1 MELLE
6 FARGPA
12 LSISIIIFIVGV
24 LWRMIGILALPFIKI
39 PSRARTGVLPSG
51 KVKGWFEGIW
61 SRMWPHKNFVKPAL
75 FSTINGYVFHIGLFI
90 VVFLFAPH
98 VVFIKDLT
106 GLSWGSMPSNLVF
119 AVGVITATSMVAA
132 LIHRLTN
139 PVQRLISNFNDY
151 FSWFVT
157 LAPVL
162 TGLLAVSHLGPP
174 YEKAL
179 AIHLL
184 SVALLLIWFPFGKL
198 MHAFLFVV
206 SRGATGARMKH
217 RGAQI

>member
-1 MELLE
+1 MELLQ

-12 LSISIIIFIVGV
+12 LSFAMIVFVAGV
-24 LWRMIGILALPFIKI
+24 LWRMIGILALPFISI
-39 PSRARTGVLPSG
+39 PSRARKGVLPEG
-51 KVKGWFEGIW
+51 EVKGWFEGIW
-61 SRMWPHKNFVKPAL
+61 SRMWPHKPFVKAAL

-98 VVFIKDLT
+98 VAFIKGLT
-106 GLSWGSMPSNLVF
+106 GLSWGSLPSNLVY
-119 AVGVITATSMVAA
+119 AIGVVTAMSLVAA
-132 LIHRLTN
+132 MIHRLTN
-139 PVQRLISNFNDY
+139 PVQKLISTFNDY
-151 FSWFVT
+151 FSWVVT

-162 TGLLAVSHLGPP
+162 TGLLAVSHLGAR
-174 YEKAL
+174 YETLL
-179 AIHLL
+179 AVHLM